1 MEELSLDNIM
11 SESEVENLFTSYED
25 TSEPQNEET
34 KPEEKDTQEETADTS
49 EEAEE
54 SQDKDFYELDE
65 EEEDTFGEEDP
76 DSESMDSSPNF
87 YSSITNALKDEGI
100 FPDLNDE
107 EIANVTT
114 PEDFKRI
121 VEEQIKQGISE
132 RQRRIDEA
140 LSVGVEPTDIQKY
153 ENTLNYLDSIS
164 NEAIDEESD
173 NGEKLRK
180 QLIYQDFINRGYSD
194 ERAKREV
201 QKSLNAGSDI
211 DDAKEALSS
220 IKEFFNSK
228 YNDLVNDNKK
238 MLEEERKERDKK
250 TEQFRKSII
259 ENPKLFGDLELNAS
273 VRQKVFDNL
282 SKPVYK
288 DENGQLLTAIQK
300 YERENREE
308 FLKNVSVVFTLTNGF
323 KDLNNILKGSVNKQ
337 VKSKLKDLE
346 KTLSNTMKSSGALKM
361 VTGVDKDSYIGK
373 GIKLDL

>member
-11 SESEVENLFTSYED
+11 SESEVENLFTNYED

-34 KPEEKDTQEETADTS
+34 KPEENNTQEETADTS

-54 SQDKDFYELDE
+54 SQDKDFYELEE

-220 IKEFFNSK
+220 IKDFFNSK

-238 MLEEERKERDKK
+238 MLERKERK
-250 TEQFRKSII
+250 R
-259 ENPKLFGDLELNAS
+259 
-273 VRQKVFDNL
+273 
-282 SKPVYK
+282 
-288 DENGQLLTAIQK
+288 
-300 YERENREE
+300 
-308 FLKNVSVVFTLTNGF
+308 
-323 KDLNNILKGSVNKQ
+323 
-337 VKSKLKDLE
+337 
-346 KTLSNTMKSSGALKM
+346 
-361 VTGVDKDSYIGK
+361 
-373 GIKLDL
+373 

>member
-1 MEELSLDNIM
+1 
-11 SESEVENLFTSYED
+11 
-25 TSEPQNEET
+25 
-34 KPEEKDTQEETADTS
+34 
-49 EEAEE
+49 
-54 SQDKDFYELDE
+54 
-65 EEEDTFGEEDP
+65 
-76 DSESMDSSPNF
+76 MDSSPNF

-238 MLEEERKERDKK
+238 ILEEERKERDKR